1 MTSKETVGF
10 VGLGIMGLPMSLNLI
25 KAGYPLAVYNR
36 TLSKTQEPASKGAAV
51 ADSPKEV
58 AQRSSVVI
66 VMVSDSPDVEQVILG
81 KNGII
86 EGVREGT
93 VIIDMSTI
101 APSVTRQIGSLLAEK
116 GAHMLDAPVSGS
128 SWAAVDGTLS
138 IMVGGE
144 PHVFQRSLPVLQAM
158 GSRIIH
164 IGPGG
169 MGQVAKLVNQ
179 VMVAGTLAAVCE
191 GLLLGAKA
199 GVDLDKV
206 FQAVTGGAANSWQ
219 LENLGSRIL
228 QRDFNPGFSV
238 KLMLKDQR
246 LVNQAAQEMEL
257 PMPVSAVARQ
267 FFYLLAQKGL
277 GEEGTQS
284 YVKGLEEMANVT
296 VHGSQTT
303 ML

>member
-1 MTSKETVGF
+1 MTGKETVGF
-10 VGLGIMGLPMSLNLI
+10 VGLGIMGLPMSLNLL
-25 KAGYPLAVYNR
+25 KAGYPLTVYNR
-36 TLSKTQEPASKGAAV
+36 TTSKTAEPASKGAAV
-51 ADSPKEV
+51 ADSPREV

-66 VMVSDSPDVEQVILG
+66 VMVSDSPDVEQVVLG
-81 KNGII
+81 ENGVI
-86 EGVREGT
+86 EGIQNDAIV
-93 VIIDMSTI
+93 IDMSSI
-101 APSVTRQIGSLLAEK
+101 APSVTRHIGGLLAEK

-128 SWAAVDGTLS
+128 SWAAADGTLS

-144 PHVFQRSLPVLQAM
+144 PNVFQRSLPVLQAM
-158 GSRIIH
+158 GTNIIH

-169 MGQVAKLVNQ
+169 MGQVCKLVNQ
-179 VMVAGTLAAVCE
+179 VMVAGTLASVCE

-228 QRDFNPGFSV
+228 QRDFDPGFSV

-246 LVNQAAQEMEL
+246 LVNQASQEMEL

-284 YVKGLEEMANVT
+284 YIKGLEEMAKVT
-296 VHGSQTT
+296 VQGNQTT

>member
-1 MTSKETVGF
+1 MNTKDTVGF
-10 VGLGIMGLPMSLNLI
+10 IGLGIMGQPMSLNLI
-25 KAGYPLAVYNR
+25 KAGFPLVAYNR
-36 TLSKTQEPASKGAAV
+36 TRSKAEALAKEGARVAS
-51 ADSPKEV
+51 SPREV
-58 AQRSSVVI
+58 AQQASTVI
-66 VMVSDSPDVEQVILG
+66 VMVSDSPDVEQIVLG
-81 KNGII
+81 KDGVV
-86 EGVREGT
+86 EGVQSGS
-93 VIIDMSTI
+93 VVIDMSTI
-101 APSVTRQIGSLLAEK
+101 SPAVTRRIGARLAEV

-128 SWAAVDGTLS
+128 SWAAADGTLS

-144 PHVFQRSLPVLQAM
+144 TEVFQRSLPVFEAM
-158 GSRIIH
+158 GKRIIH

-179 VMVAGTLAAVCE
+179 VIVAGTLAAVCE

-228 QRDFNPGFSV
+228 KRDFDPGFAV

-246 LVNQAAQEMEL
+246 LINEASQEMEL

-267 FFYLLAQKGL
+267 FFYLLGQRGL

-284 YVKGLEEMANVT
+284 YIKGLEEMAGV
-296 VHGSQTT
+296 VVRGISD
-303 ML
+303 

>member
-1 MTSKETVGF
+1 MTGKETVGF
-10 VGLGIMGLPMSLNLI
+10 VGLGIMGLPMSLNLL
-25 KAGYPLAVYNR
+25 KAGYPLTVYNR
-36 TLSKTQEPASKGAAV
+36 TTSKTAEPASKGAAV
-51 ADSPKEV
+51 ADSPREV
-58 AQRSSVVI
+58 AQRSSVII
-66 VMVSDSPDVEQVILG
+66 VMVADSPDVEEVVLG
-81 KNGII
+81 ENGII
-86 EGVREGT
+86 EGIQNDAIV
-93 VIIDMSTI
+93 IDMSSI
-101 APSVTRQIGSLLAEK
+101 APSVTRHIGGLLAEK

-128 SWAAVDGTLS
+128 SWAAADGTLS

-144 PHVFQRSLPVLQAM
+144 PDVFQRSLPVLQAM
-158 GSRIIH
+158 GTNIIH

-169 MGQVAKLVNQ
+169 MGQVCKLVNQ
-179 VMVAGTLAAVCE
+179 VMVAGTLTSVCE

-228 QRDFNPGFSV
+228 QRDFDPGFSV

-246 LVNQAAQEMEL
+246 LVNQASQEMEL

-284 YVKGLEEMANVT
+284 YIKGLEEMAKVT
-296 VHGSQTT
+296 VQGNQKS

>member
-1 MTSKETVGF
+1 
-10 VGLGIMGLPMSLNLI
+10 
-25 KAGYPLAVYNR
+25 
-36 TLSKTQEPASKGAAV
+36 
-51 ADSPKEV
+51 
-58 AQRSSVVI
+58 
-66 VMVSDSPDVEQVILG
+66 
-81 KNGII
+81 
-86 EGVREGT
+86 
-93 VIIDMSTI
+93 MSTI
-101 APSVTRQIGSLLAEK
+101 SPSITRDIGSRLAEK
-116 GAHMLDAPVSGS
+116 GVGMLDAPVSGS

-138 IMVGGE
+138 IMVGGQAQ
-144 PHVFQRSLPVLQAM
+144 VFQRSLPILEAM

-164 IGPGG
+164 IGPEG

-179 VMVAGTLAAVCE
+179 VIVAGTLAAVCE
-191 GLLLGAKA
+191 GLLLGAKS

-228 QRDFNPGFSV
+228 KRDFDPGFSV

-267 FFYLLAQKGL
+267 FFYLLGQKGL

-284 YVKGLEEMANVT
+284 YIKGLEDIAKVT
-296 VHGSQTT
+296 VEGGSD
-303 ML
+303 

>member
-1 MTSKETVGF
+1 MTGKETVGF
-10 VGLGIMGLPMSLNLI
+10 IGLGIMGLPMSQNLI
-25 KAGYPLAVYNR
+25 KAGFPLVVYNR
-36 TLSKTQEPASKGAAV
+36 TREKTKALADQGATV
-51 ADSPKEV
+51 ADSAMEV
-58 AQRSSVVI
+58 ARQSATII
-66 VMVSDSPDVEQVILG
+66 VMVSDSPDVEDVVLG
-81 KNGII
+81 KGGVI
-86 EGVREGT
+86 EGVQEGS
-93 VIIDMSTI
+93 VVIDMSTI
-101 APSVTRQIGSLLAEK
+101 SPSVTRDIGSRLAEK
-116 GAHMLDAPVSGS
+116 GVGMLDAPVSGS

-138 IMVGGE
+138 IMVGGQAQ
-144 PHVFQRSLPVLQAM
+144 VFQRSLPVLEAM

-164 IGPGG
+164 IGPEG

-179 VMVAGTLAAVCE
+179 VIVAGTLAAVCE
-191 GLLLGAKA
+191 GLLLGAKS

-228 QRDFNPGFSV
+228 KRDFDPGFSV

-267 FFYLLAQKGL
+267 FFYLLGQKGL

-284 YVKGLEEMANVT
+284 YIKGLEDIAKVT
-296 VHGSQTT
+296 VEGASD
-303 ML
+303 

>member
-1 MTSKETVGF
+1 MTRKETVGF
-10 VGLGIMGLPMSLNLI
+10 IGLGIMGLPMSQNLI
-25 KAGYPLAVYNR
+25 KAGFPLVVYNR
-36 TLSKTQEPASKGAAV
+36 TREKTKALADQGATV
-51 ADSPKEV
+51 ADSAMEV
-58 AQRSSVVI
+58 ARQSTTII
-66 VMVSDSPDVEQVILG
+66 VMVSDSPDVEDVVLG
-81 KNGII
+81 KDGVI
-86 EGVREGT
+86 EGVQEGS
-93 VIIDMSTI
+93 VVIDMSTI
-101 APSVTRQIGSLLAEK
+101 SPSVTREIGSRLAEK
-116 GAHMLDAPVSGS
+116 GVGMLDAPVSGS

-138 IMVGGE
+138 IMVGGQAQ
-144 PHVFQRSLPVLQAM
+144 VFQRSLPVLEAM

-164 IGPGG
+164 IGPEG

-179 VMVAGTLAAVCE
+179 VIVAGTLAAVCE
-191 GLLLGAKA
+191 GLLLGAKS

-228 QRDFNPGFSV
+228 KRDFDPGFSV

-267 FFYLLAQKGL
+267 FFYLLGQKGL

-284 YVKGLEEMANVT
+284 YIKGLEDIAKVT
-296 VHGSQTT
+296 VEGGSD
-303 ML
+303 

>member
-1 MTSKETVGF
+1 MTGKETVGF
-10 VGLGIMGLPMSLNLI
+10 IGLGIMGLPMSQNLI
-25 KAGYPLAVYNR
+25 KAGFPLVVYNR
-36 TLSKTQEPASKGAAV
+36 TREKTKALADQGATV
-51 ADSPKEV
+51 ADSAMEV
-58 AQRSSVVI
+58 ARQSTTI
-66 VMVSDSPDVEQVILG
+66 IIMVSDSPDVEDVVLG
-81 KNGII
+81 KDGVI
-86 EGVREGT
+86 EGVQKGS
-93 VIIDMSTI
+93 VVIDMSTI
-101 APSVTRQIGSLLAEK
+101 SPSVTREIGSRLAEK
-116 GAHMLDAPVSGS
+116 GVGMLDAPVSGS

-138 IMVGGE
+138 IMVGGQAQ
-144 PHVFQRSLPVLQAM
+144 VFQRSLPVLEAM

-164 IGPGG
+164 IGPEG

-179 VMVAGTLAAVCE
+179 VIVAGTLAAVCE
-191 GLLLGAKA
+191 GLLLGAKS

-228 QRDFNPGFSV
+228 KRDFDPGFSV

-267 FFYLLAQKGL
+267 FFYLLGQKGL

-284 YVKGLEEMANVT
+284 YIKGLEEIAQVT
-296 VHGSQTT
+296 VEGASD
-303 ML
+303 

>member
-1 MTSKETVGF
+1 MTGKETVGF
-10 VGLGIMGLPMSLNLI
+10 IGLGIMGLPMSQNLI
-25 KAGYPLAVYNR
+25 KAGFPLVVYNR
-36 TLSKTQEPASKGAAV
+36 TREKTKALADQGATV
-51 ADSPKEV
+51 ADSAMEV
-58 AQRSSVVI
+58 ARQSTTIVI
-66 VMVSDSPDVEQVILG
+66 MVSDSPDVEDVVLG
-81 KNGII
+81 KDGVI
-86 EGVREGT
+86 EGVQEGS
-93 VIIDMSTI
+93 VVIDMSTI
-101 APSVTRQIGSLLAEK
+101 SPSITRDIGSRLAEK
-116 GAHMLDAPVSGS
+116 GVGMLDAPVSGS

-138 IMVGGE
+138 IMVGGQAQ
-144 PHVFQRSLPVLQAM
+144 VFQRSLPILEAM

-164 IGPGG
+164 IGPEG

-179 VMVAGTLAAVCE
+179 VIVAGTLAAVCE
-191 GLLLGAKA
+191 GLLLGAKS

-228 QRDFNPGFSV
+228 KRDFDPGFSV

-267 FFYLLAQKGL
+267 FFYLLGQKGL

-284 YVKGLEEMANVT
+284 YIKGLEDIARVT
-296 VHGSQTT
+296 VEGGSD
-303 ML
+303 

>member
-1 MTSKETVGF
+1 MTGKETVGF
-10 VGLGIMGLPMSLNLI
+10 IGLGIMGLPMSQNLI
-25 KAGYPLAVYNR
+25 KAGFPLVVYNR
-36 TLSKTQEPASKGAAV
+36 TRKEKTKALADQGATV
-51 ADSPKEV
+51 ADSAMEV
-58 AQRSSVVI
+58 ARQSTTI
-66 VMVSDSPDVEQVILG
+66 IIMVSDSPDVEDVVLG
-81 KNGII
+81 KDGVI
-86 EGVREGT
+86 EGVQEGS
-93 VIIDMSTI
+93 VVIDMSTI
-101 APSVTRQIGSLLAEK
+101 SPSITRDIGSRLAEK
-116 GAHMLDAPVSGS
+116 GVGMLDAPVSGS

-138 IMVGGE
+138 IMVGGQAQ
-144 PHVFQRSLPVLQAM
+144 VFQRSLPILEAM

-164 IGPGG
+164 IGPEG

-179 VMVAGTLAAVCE
+179 VIVAGTLAAVCE
-191 GLLLGAKA
+191 GLLLGAKS

-228 QRDFNPGFSV
+228 KRDFDPGFSV

-267 FFYLLAQKGL
+267 FFYLLGQKGL

-284 YVKGLEEMANVT
+284 YIKGLEDIAKVT
-296 VHGSQTT
+296 VEGGSD
-303 ML
+303 

>member
-1 MTSKETVGF
+1 MAGKETVGF
-10 VGLGIMGLPMSLNLI
+10 VGLGIMGLPMSLNLL
-25 KAGYPLAVYNR
+25 KAGYPLVAYNR
-36 TLSKTQEPASKGAAV
+36 TRSKTGEPAAKGAQV
-51 ADSPKEV
+51 VETPREV
-58 AQRSSVVI
+58 AQRSSVII
-66 VMVSDSPDVEQVILG
+66 VMVADSPDVEEVILG
-81 KNGII
+81 ENGVIH
-86 EGVREGT
+86 GVQKDAI
-93 VIIDMSTI
+93 VIDMSTI
-101 APSVTRQIGSLLAEK
+101 APSVTRRIGGLLAEK
-116 GAHMLDAPVSGS
+116 GAHLLDAPVSGS
-128 SWAAVDGTLS
+128 SWAAADGTLS
-138 IMVGGE
+138 IMVGGDSD
-144 PHVFQRSLPVLQAM
+144 VFQRALPVLEAM

-228 QRDFNPGFSV
+228 KRDFDPGFSV

-246 LVNQAAQEMEL
+246 LINQASQEMEL

-277 GEEGTQS
+277 GEDGTQS
-284 YVKGLEEMANVT
+284 YVKGLEEMAKVT
-296 VHGSQTT
+296 VQGSQPPA
-303 ML
+303 

>member
-1 MTSKETVGF
+1 MTGKETVGF
-10 VGLGIMGLPMSLNLI
+10 IGLGIMGLPMSQNLI
-25 KAGYPLAVYNR
+25 KAGFPLVVYNR
-36 TLSKTQEPASKGAAV
+36 TREKTKALADQGATV
-51 ADSPKEV
+51 ADSAMEV
-58 AQRSSVVI
+58 ARQSTTI
-66 VMVSDSPDVEQVILG
+66 IIMVSDSPDVEDVVLG
-81 KNGII
+81 KDGVI
-86 EGVREGT
+86 EGVQEGS
-93 VIIDMSTI
+93 VVIDMSTI
-101 APSVTRQIGSLLAEK
+101 SPSITRDIGSRLAEK
-116 GAHMLDAPVSGS
+116 GVGMLDAPVSGS

-138 IMVGGE
+138 IMVGGQAQ
-144 PHVFQRSLPVLQAM
+144 VFQRSLPILEAM

-164 IGPGG
+164 IGPEG

-179 VMVAGTLAAVCE
+179 VIVAGTLAAVCE
-191 GLLLGAKA
+191 GLLLGAKS

-228 QRDFNPGFSV
+228 KRDFDPGFSV

-267 FFYLLAQKGL
+267 FFYLLGQKGL

-284 YVKGLEEMANVT
+284 YIKGLEDIAKVT
-296 VHGSQTT
+296 VEGGSD
-303 ML
+303 

>member
-1 MTSKETVGF
+1 MPHNLSS
-10 VGLGIMGLPMSLNLI
+10 LP
-25 KAGYPLAVYNR
+25 
-36 TLSKTQEPASKGAAV
+36 
-51 ADSPKEV
+51 
-58 AQRSSVVI
+58 
-66 VMVSDSPDVEQVILG
+66 
-81 KNGII
+81 
-86 EGVREGT
+86 
-93 VIIDMSTI
+93 
-101 APSVTRQIGSLLAEK
+101 
-116 GAHMLDAPVSGS
+116 PVSGS
-128 SWAAVDGTLS
+128 SWAAADGTLS

-144 PHVFQRSLPVLQAM
+144 PDVFQRSLPVLQAM
-158 GSRIIH
+158 GTNIIH

-169 MGQVAKLVNQ
+169 MGQVCKLVNQ
-179 VMVAGTLAAVCE
+179 VMVAGTLASVCE

-228 QRDFNPGFSV
+228 QRDFDPGFSV

-246 LVNQAAQEMEL
+246 LVNQASQEMEL

-284 YVKGLEEMANVT
+284 YIKGLEEMAKVT
-296 VHGSQTT
+296 VQGNQTT

>member
-1 MTSKETVGF
+1 MTGKETVGF
-10 VGLGIMGLPMSLNLI
+10 IGLGIMGLPMSQNLI
-25 KAGYPLAVYNR
+25 KAGFPLVVYNR
-36 TLSKTQEPASKGAAV
+36 TREKTKALADQGATV
-51 ADSPKEV
+51 ADSAMEV
-58 AQRSSVVI
+58 ARQSTTI
-66 VMVSDSPDVEQVILG
+66 IIMVSDSPDVEDVVLG
-81 KNGII
+81 KDGVI
-86 EGVREGT
+86 EGVQGGS
-93 VIIDMSTI
+93 VVIDMSTI
-101 APSVTRQIGSLLAEK
+101 SPSVTREIGSRLAEK
-116 GAHMLDAPVSGS
+116 GVGLLDAPVSGS

-138 IMVGGE
+138 IMVGGQAQ
-144 PHVFQRSLPVLQAM
+144 VFQRSLPVLEAM

-164 IGPGG
+164 IGPEG

-179 VMVAGTLAAVCE
+179 VIVAGTLAAVCE
-191 GLLLGAKA
+191 GLLLGAKS

-228 QRDFNPGFSV
+228 KRDFDPGFSV

-267 FFYLLAQKGL
+267 FFYLLGQKGL

-284 YVKGLEEMANVT
+284 YIKGLEDIAKVT
-296 VHGSQTT
+296 VEGASD
-303 ML
+303 

>member
-1 MTSKETVGF
+1 
-10 VGLGIMGLPMSLNLI
+10 MSLNLI
-25 KAGYPLAVYNR
+25 KAGYPLVVYNR
-36 TLSKTQEPASKGAAV
+36 TRTKTREPAAKGAAV

-66 VMVSDSPDVEQVILG
+66 VMVSDSPDVEEVVLG
-81 KNGII
+81 ENGII

-93 VIIDMSTI
+93 VVIDMSTI
-101 APSVTRQIGSLLAEK
+101 APAITRRIGGLLAEK
-116 GAHMLDAPVSGS
+116 GAHMLDGPVSGS
-128 SWAAVDGTLS
+128 SWAAADGTLS

-144 PHVFQRSLPVLQAM
+144 PDVFQRSLPVLQAM
-158 GSRIIH
+158 GSTIIH

-246 LVNQAAQEMEL
+246 LVNQTAQEMEL

-284 YVKGLEEMANVT
+284 YVKGLEEMAKVT
-296 VHGSQTT
+296 VQGGQKS

>member
-1 MTSKETVGF
+1 MTNKPAVGF

-36 TLSKTQEPASKGAAV
+36 TRGKTAEPAAKGATV
-51 ADSPKEV
+51 ADTPREV
-58 AQRSSVVI
+58 AQQSSIVI
-66 VMVSDSPDVEQVILG
+66 VMVADSPDVEEVVLG
-81 KNGII
+81 KNG
-86 EGVREGT
+86 
-93 VIIDMSTI
+93 VIHGIQNDAVVIDMSTI
-101 APSVTRQIGSLLAEK
+101 APSVTRRIGGLLAEK

-128 SWAAVDGTLS
+128 SWAAADGTLS

-144 PHVFQRSLPVLQAM
+144 PAIFQRSLPVLQAM
-158 GSRIIH
+158 GTNIIH

-169 MGQVAKLVNQ
+169 MGQVCKLVNQ

-199 GVDLDKV
+199 GVDMDKV

-246 LVNQAAQEMEL
+246 LVNQASQEMEL

-284 YVKGLEEMANVT
+284 YVKGLEEMAKVT
-296 VHGSQTT
+296 VRGSQTT

>member
-1 MTSKETVGF
+1 MTGKETVGF

-25 KAGYPLAVYNR
+25 KAGYPLVVYNR
-36 TLSKTQEPASKGAAV
+36 TRGKTVDPASQGAAV

-58 AQRSSVVI
+58 AERSSVVI
-66 VMVSDSPDVEQVILG
+66 VMVSDSPDVEEVVLG
-81 KNGII
+81 EKGVI
-86 EGVREGT
+86 EGIQKGAV
-93 VIIDMSTI
+93 VIDMSTI
-101 APSVTRQIGSLLAEK
+101 APSVTRRISGLLAEK
-116 GAHMLDAPVSGS
+116 GADMLDAPVSGS
-128 SWAAVDGTLS
+128 SWAAADGTLS

-144 PHVFQRSLPVLQAM
+144 PDVFKRSLPVLQAM
-158 GSRIIH
+158 GTNIIH

-246 LVNQAAQEMEL
+246 LINQASQEMEL

-284 YVKGLEEMANVT
+284 YVKGLEEMAKVT
-296 VHGSQTT
+296 VQGGQTK

>member
-1 MTSKETVGF
+1 MTGKETVGF
-10 VGLGIMGLPMSLNLI
+10 VGLGIMGLPMSLNLL
-25 KAGYPLAVYNR
+25 KAGYPLTVYNR
-36 TLSKTQEPASKGAAV
+36 TTSKTAEPASKGAAV
-51 ADSPKEV
+51 ADSPREV

-66 VMVSDSPDVEQVILG
+66 VMVSDSPDVEEVVLG
-81 KNGII
+81 ENGVI
-86 EGVREGT
+86 EGIQNDAIV
-93 VIIDMSTI
+93 IDMSSI
-101 APSVTRQIGSLLAEK
+101 APSVTRHIGGLLAEK

-128 SWAAVDGTLS
+128 SWAAADGTLS

-144 PHVFQRSLPVLQAM
+144 PDVFQRSLPVLQAM
-158 GSRIIH
+158 GTNIIH

-169 MGQVAKLVNQ
+169 MGQVCKLVNQ
-179 VMVAGTLAAVCE
+179 VMVAGTLASVCE

-228 QRDFNPGFSV
+228 QRDFDPGFSV

-246 LVNQAAQEMEL
+246 LVNQASQEMEL

-284 YVKGLEEMANVT
+284 YIKGLEEMAKVT
-296 VHGSQTT
+296 VQGNQTT

>member
-1 MTSKETVGF
+1 MTGKETVGF

-25 KAGYPLAVYNR
+25 KAGYPLTVYNR
-36 TLSKTQEPASKGAAV
+36 TRSKTADPAAKGATV
-51 ADSPKEV
+51 ADTPKEV

-66 VMVSDSPDVEQVILG
+66 VMVADSPDVEEVVLG
-81 KNGII
+81 ENGVI
-86 EGVREGT
+86 EGIQNDAIV
-93 VIIDMSTI
+93 IDMSSI
-101 APSVTRQIGSLLAEK
+101 APSVTRKIGGRLAEK

-128 SWAAVDGTLS
+128 SWAAADGTLS

-144 PHVFQRSLPVLQAM
+144 TEIFQRGLPVLQAM
-158 GSRIIH
+158 GTNIIH
-164 IGPGG
+164 IGPPG
-169 MGQVAKLVNQ
+169 MGQVCKLVNQ

-191 GLLLGAKA
+191 GLLLGAKS

-246 LVNQAAQEMEL
+246 LVNQASQEMEL

-284 YVKGLEEMANVT
+284 YVKGLEEMAKVT
-296 VHGSQTT
+296 VQGGQTT
-303 ML
+303 LL

>member
-1 MTSKETVGF
+1 MTGKETVGF
-10 VGLGIMGLPMSLNLI
+10 IGLGIMGLPMSQNLI
-25 KAGYPLAVYNR
+25 KAGFPLVVYNR
-36 TLSKTQEPASKGAAV
+36 TREKTKALADQGATV
-51 ADSPKEV
+51 ADSAMEV
-58 AQRSSVVI
+58 ARQSTTI
-66 VMVSDSPDVEQVILG
+66 IIMVSDSPDVEDVVLG
-81 KNGII
+81 KDGVI
-86 EGVREGT
+86 EGVQGGS
-93 VIIDMSTI
+93 VVIDMSTI
-101 APSVTRQIGSLLAEK
+101 SPSVTREIGSRLAEK
-116 GAHMLDAPVSGS
+116 GVGMLDAPVSGS

-138 IMVGGE
+138 IMVGGQAQ
-144 PHVFQRSLPVLQAM
+144 VFQRSLPVLEAM

-164 IGPGG
+164 IGPEG

-179 VMVAGTLAAVCE
+179 VIVAGTLAAVCE
-191 GLLLGAKA
+191 GLLLGAKS

-228 QRDFNPGFSV
+228 KRDFDPGFSV

-267 FFYLLAQKGL
+267 FFYLLGQKGL

-284 YVKGLEEMANVT
+284 YIKGLEDIAKVT
-296 VHGSQTT
+296 VEGASD
-303 ML
+303 